1 MMLELRHGIAVDP
14 QHIVSA
20 TITGSYPDK
29 QLIVQMST
37 GNEFVIGTY
46 NNPDFSADTLYQRI
60 ISAKADALNLLDLKP
75 VVATELPMTA
85 GDVRLLSSVVERA
98 KDWAEVMSDKDCRDV
113 HLEKIEQCRKALASL
128 RKFMRTR
135 TK

>member
-60 ISAKADALNLLDLKP
+60 ISAKADALSLLDLQP
-75 VVATELPMTA
+75 VVDTELPMTA
-85 GDVRLLSSVVERA
+85 GDVRLLSWAVGEA
-98 KDWAEVMSDKDCRDV
+98 KDWSGGMPDKHCRDV
-113 HLEKIEQCRKALASL
+113 HLEKIERCRKALASL
-128 RKFMRTR
+128 RKFMRAR
-135 TK
+135 AK